1 MATISFNENLVLNNA
16 TKISE
21 IAKGMNQPKDPQI
34 KSAQPPQLPKNA
46 GSIWFKR
53 SGK

>member
-1 MATISFNENLVLNNA
+1 MATISFKENLVLSNA

-21 IAKGMNQPKDPQI
+21 IAKGLKQPRDPQI

-46 GSIWFKR
+46 GSVWFKH